1 MMYHI
6 PAVLAPEEV
15 ANFSSLLQ
23 QAEWIDGRA
32 PASSQ
37 GETVKNSQQ
46 PSKQTGRGSGGGRM

>member
-6 PAVLAPEEV
+6 PAVLTPEEV

-32 PASSQ
+32 PASRF
-37 GETVKNSQQ
+37 
-46 PSKQTGRGSGGGRM
+46 PA